1 MLKRISADLN
11 ARKAVM
17 YTQIGIAADLAY
29 HFGLC
34 QALTNEDLSPEN
46 RPGSRRC

>member
-29 HFGLC
+29 PGLC